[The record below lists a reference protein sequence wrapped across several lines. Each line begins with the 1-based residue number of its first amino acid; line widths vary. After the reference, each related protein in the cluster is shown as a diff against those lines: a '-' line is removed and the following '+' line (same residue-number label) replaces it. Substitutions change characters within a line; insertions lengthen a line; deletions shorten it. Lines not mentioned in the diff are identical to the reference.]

1 MKLSIKTDAKPLLKL
16 FKGVADGIKS
26 QEQAMKLTGDYVVK
40 SVRENFLQG
49 GRPNKWAPNSPV
61 TLAMKLGKSKGK
73 ARAKKA
79 ATNKVLVGL
88 GMRGGLMGGI
98 HYKANANE
106 VVIQPDK
113 KPYAAIHQF
122 GGMAGRNRKVKIP
135 ARPYLVLQPGDI
147 PKIQQIISKEIGK
160 MIGGLVAKS

>member
-1 MKLSIKTDAKPLLKL
+1 MANFSIKVDIGPALKSLKAISIAKATKRSM
-16 FKGVADGIKS
+16 AII
-26 QEQAMKLTGDYVVK
+26 GDMMVK

-49 GRPNKWAPNSPV
+49 GRPSKWAPLSPV

-79 ATNKVLVGL
+79 STNKVLVGL

-98 HYKANANE
+98 HYKASDSA
-106 VVIQPDK
+106 VVIGPDN

-135 ARPYLVLQPGDI
+135 ARPYLVVQDKDLERI
-147 PKIQQIISKEIGK
+147 RRVIEIEIGK
-160 MIGGLVAKS
+160 EIDKGDSK